1 MWHLT
6 ARKSDIGRDPG
17 LGRAIS
23 FFSQF
28 SLSSLWRTCFP
39 DKSSKTER
47 VVTGCE
53 DSSVLRLCRTVQCP
67 LRSFEQAAN
76 RGRHLT

>member
-23 FFSQF
+23 FFSPF
-28 SLSSLWRTCFP
+28 SSSGLRKTYFP
-39 DKSSKTER
+39 YKPSKADLGATRAEGSSMLR
-47 VVTGCE
+47 GC
-53 DSSVLRLCRTVQCP
+53 RIATCP
-67 LRSFEQAAN
+67 LRSFEQAAE